1 VGGGGGDRF
10 SLTVPARA
18 GLVGTIRVF
27 ASAVARHY
35 GLAEQIV
42 EDVKL
47 AVSEACTDPIDAGA
61 GGDITVVLLD
71 DGPDLRCE
79 IASSRWD
86 GNGAGAS
93 DLPEGI
99 DPAVLDRLQLVRAL
113 FSDAERSGDGA
124 AVTVRFST
132 ASRTAEMR

>member
-1 VGGGGGDRF
+1 MRAGGADRF

-35 GLAEQIV
+35 ALADDVV

-47 AVSEACTDPIDAGA
+47 AVSEACTDPIDGGA
-61 GGDITVVLLD
+61 GGELTVEIGRD
-71 DGPDLRCE
+71 DADLVCE
-79 IASSRWD
+79 ITSAPWEPATPST
-86 GNGAGAS
+86 

-99 DPAVLDRLQLVRAL
+99 DPAVLDRLQVVRAL
-113 FSDAERSGDGA
+113 FADAQRSDREGG
-124 AVTVRFST
+124 VTVRFST
-132 ASRTAEMR
+132 ASRTATG

>member
-1 VGGGGGDRF
+1 VGDGGEDRF
-10 SLTVPARA
+10 SLTLPARA

-35 GLAEQIV
+35 GLADEIV

-61 GGDITVVLLD
+61 GGDVTVVLVD
-71 DGPDLRCE
+71 DGLALRCE
-79 IASSRWD
+79 IRSAPWSS
-86 GNGAGAS
+86 AGQRAT

-99 DPAVLDRLQLVRAL
+99 DPAVLERIQVVRAL
-113 FSDAERSGDGA
+113 FADAERSQDA
-124 AVTVRFST
+124 DAVTVRFST
-132 ASRTAEMR
+132 ASRTAETR